1 MIISDKSLFKSPKE
15 QIKDKDY
22 EEINK
27 EISIALLD
35 TKEENKEPNFNINFI
50 ETKKEKKKENNYIN
64 NSSIV
69 SNETKNSTNSS
80 KSFTNIP
87 KNISIENYYSNLLY
101 NNSIFYFNNN
111 LGNYNIN
118 NLNYFY
124 QQSNLDLFSLNEDSY
139 LFYSNLDLNSYENP
153 KNIIYLDNI
162 LKQKDNRTT
171 LIIRNIPN
179 KYNIQLLMKEINLK
193 FSFKYDI
200 LYLPLNCNSNLGFGF
215 INFINPIHIIYFYY
229 EFMNKKWKMF
239 NNKKKC
245 QIAYSKIQGRKDF
258 IQYIQKNNIDNYGQT
273 NVNNNYYFNNS
284 YFIINNPERIKQE
297 YELPISC
304 YKVFVNYFPF
314 SSCHKKNQNIFVV
327 DKFS

>member
-35 TKEENKEPNFNINFI
+35 MKEEKNEPNFNINFI
-50 ETKKEKKKENNYIN
+50 ETKKEKKKRNNYIN
-64 NSSIV
+64 NSSIE

-87 KNISIENYYSNLLY
+87 KTISIENYYSNLLY
-101 NNSIFYFNNN
+101 NNSIFNFNNN
-111 LGNYNIN
+111 LLINNIN
-118 NLNYFY
+118 YSNYFY
-124 QQSNLDLFSLNEDSY
+124 PKSNLDLFSFNEESY
-139 LFYSNLDLNSYENP
+139 LFYSNLNLNSYENP

-162 LKQKDNRTT
+162 LKQKE
-171 LIIRNIPN
+171 IIRNIPN
-179 KYNIQLLMKEINLK
+179 KYNLQLLMKEINLK

-200 LYLPLNCNSNLGFGF
+200 LYLPLNYNSNLGFGF

-258 IQYIQKNNIDNYGQT
+258 IQYIQKNNIDNYEQT

-304 YKVFVNYFPF
+304 YKVFVNYFQKSKYF
-314 SSCHKKNQNIFVV
+314 CR
-327 DKFS
+327 